1 MICLIGVGKG
11 IAGHSN
17 SAWSDALSESC
28 GRSEIARELSQSAVD
43 SVEGKYDLATVRRGG
58 VLLKSEKK
66 SRASSSSS
74 QQWSAA
80 GYAVNAH
87 FVPALGQPV
96 LDLLQPQPGER
107 ILDIGCGDGALTEKL
122 VALGAQVI
130 GVDSSEEMIAA
141 ARQRGLDARIADAR
155 ALPFKNEFDAVFS
168 SAVLHWIKDDPDAPV
183 AGAFRALKAGGRFV
197 GELGGHACVGA
208 ITVALVATLE
218 RRGVKDAASWIPWYF
233 PTVDDY
239 EIRLRRAGFVP
250 QSVQL
255 IPRPTPL
262 PTGMRGWL
270 ETFANPFC
278 AALPRPEEDRGGF
291 LDEVTA
297 LLKPVLCD
305 ADGRWTAD
313 YTRLRFAAIKP

>member
-1 MICLIGVGKG
+1 M
-11 IAGHSN
+11 
-17 SAWSDALSESC
+17 
-28 GRSEIARELSQSAVD
+28 
-43 SVEGKYDLATVRRGG
+43 EGKHALATMRVRG
-58 VLLKSEKK
+58 VVLKTKNK
-66 SRASSSSS
+66 SGETLSSL
-74 QQWSAA
+74 QQWNAA
-80 GYAVNAH
+80 GYAANAH
-87 FVPALGQPV
+87 FVPALGQAV
-96 LDLLQPQPGER
+96 LDLLQVQSGER
-107 ILDIGCGDGALTEKL
+107 ILDLGCGDGVLTEKL
-122 VALGAQVI
+122 VALGAQVV
-130 GVDSSEEMIAA
+130 GVDSSEEMIEA
-141 ARQRGLDARIADAR
+141 ARKRGLDARLVDAK
-155 ALPFKNEFDAVFS
+155 ALPFEEEFDAVFS
-168 SAVLHWIKDDPDAPV
+168 NAVLHWIKDDPDAPV
-183 AGAFRALKAGGRFV
+183 AGAFRSLKAGGRFV

-208 ITVALVATLE
+208 IAVALVATLE
-218 RRGVKDAASWIPWYF
+218 RRGVGDAASWIPWYF
-233 PTVDDY
+233 PTVDGY

-278 AALPRPEEDRGGF
+278 AALPRPQEERGGF